1 MASFFFIY
9 MYDYLVCHSRIVW
22 YLLWVYSFQR
32 GCIYFAIKFTAD
44 TPEVC
49 GSGWRR
55 ERERGTERCGERRRE
70 GGGLRKGG
78 RREGERSSYYYCIL
92 FKISTTI
99 IGIAPV
105 ILCLV
110 GVLLWYIV
118 SFVHEII
125 QKIKGKTSWVSDF
138 SSTCTHSNL
147 IY

>member
-1 MASFFFIY
+1 ME
-9 MYDYLVCHSRIVW
+9 
-22 YLLWVYSFQR
+22 
-32 GCIYFAIKFTAD
+32 G
-44 TPEVC
+44 E
-49 GSGWRR
+49 R
-55 ERERGTERCGERRRE
+55 EREVQRDGGRGGGRE
-70 GGGLRKGG
+70 GGLRKGG

-118 SFVHEII
+118 SFVHGII

>member
-1 MASFFFIY
+1 MAQGEGGREE
-9 MYDYLVCHSRIVW
+9 V
-22 YLLWVYSFQR
+22 QR
-32 GCIYFAIKFTAD
+32 DG
-44 TPEVC
+44 
-49 GSGWRR
+49 G
-55 ERERGTERCGERRRE
+55 RGGGRE

-78 RREGERSSYYYCIL
+78 RREGERSSYCYCIL

-125 QKIKGKTSWVSDF
+125 QKIKGKTSWVSVF